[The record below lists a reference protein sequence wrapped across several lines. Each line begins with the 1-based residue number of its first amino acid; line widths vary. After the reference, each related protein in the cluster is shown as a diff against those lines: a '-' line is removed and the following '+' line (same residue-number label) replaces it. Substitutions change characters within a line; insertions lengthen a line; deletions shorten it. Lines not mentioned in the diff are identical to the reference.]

1 MADKTTLSR
10 AFNTHFLEFVDDIIR
25 IYPDNRDVLK
35 LKTSFETIKKA
46 NPSLTVKAWFQK
58 VYTPYSQVIDA
69 GDITFFFDKDYSQD
83 LQSVSNAGEIMK
95 MIDQIR
101 EPVRNMNEENKEHCM
116 KYIQNLSKI
125 SVAYS
130 NM

>member
-1 MADKTTLSR
+1 MADKSTLSR
-10 AFNTHFLEFVDDIIR
+10 AFNTHFIDFVDDIIR
-25 IYPDNRDVLK
+25 IYPDNQDILK

-46 NPSLTVKAWFQK
+46 NPSLTVKAWYHK
-58 VYTPYSQVIDA
+58 VYTPYSQIIDA
-69 GDITFFFDKDYSQD
+69 GDISFFFDKDYSQD

-101 EPVRNMNEENKEHCM
+101 GPVRSMNDENKEHCM

-125 SVAYS
+125 SLAYS